1 MSYPKTLKVLV
12 HVTRL
17 ITYAAGP
24 LCTATFTA
32 NCYPPAEGPR
42 SFWFPAVDHS
52 TRPGAARDQPPLAE
66 AFQLV
71 PYVRAF
77 GLRLTGVEP
86 VTWLRFAV
94 RLPLLVL
101 LGQVLRSLRT

>member
-1 MSYPKTLKVLV
+1 M
-12 HVTRL
+12 HVIRL
-17 ITYAAGP
+17 ITSAAGF
-24 LCTATFTA
+24 LYTATFTA

-52 TRPGAARDQPPLAE
+52 TRPGAARDQPPLVG

-71 PYVRAF
+71 PDPRAF
-77 GLRLTGVEP
+77 GLRLTGVES

-94 RLPLLVL
+94 RLPLRVL